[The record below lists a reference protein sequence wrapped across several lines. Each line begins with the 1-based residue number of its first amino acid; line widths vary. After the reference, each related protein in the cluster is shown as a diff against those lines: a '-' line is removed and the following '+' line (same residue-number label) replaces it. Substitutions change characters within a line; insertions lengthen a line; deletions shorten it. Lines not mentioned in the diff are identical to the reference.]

1 MRNFNEEATEDDGS
15 EYPIDCSD
23 LTSITINMSD
33 SYGDGWNGNVL
44 TLNGQSFTLE
54 SGSEGTES
62 TCYDP
67 ELGCVEVV
75 VSEGGWAYEV
85 SWTITT
91 EGGDVLLSGGSPYV
105 GELA

>member
-1 MRNFNEEATEDDGS
+1 
-15 EYPIDCSD
+15 
-23 LTSITINMSD
+23 MSD
-33 SYGDGWNGNVL
+33 SYGDGWNGNEL

-67 ELGCVEVV
+67 ELGCAEVV

-85 SWTITT
+85 SWTITN
-91 EGGDVLLSGGSPYV
+91 ESGDLLLSGGSPYV
-105 GELA
+105 LGIWRRRLWPCTGVVQMKQH